1 MDNIT
6 LAEHLTD
13 DASLDAKQHV
23 SEGVS
28 QDVNQQPKNIRQ
40 SHLLLSLKESLGA
53 LSTLLSFY
61 LVMLL
66 VLSFS
71 RLALVLWQ
79 SERTLM
85 NDAWLQ
91 IMINGLRIDLS
102 IICYLM
108 ILPLL
113 LVSFS
118 LVTNKGIKY
127 LKPIL
132 FFWLTLALLS
142 FIFFEAI
149 TPTFILEYDLRPNR
163 LFIEYLIYP
172 KEVFSMLFSGYK
184 IEILSCLVALFIS
197 YKVAVLLFVKSWSNS
212 ASLPKKYLAVI
223 CITLFLLC
231 CLGARGTLAHR
242 PINPAMM
249 SFSTDHLLNDLSLNS
264 FYSTAFA
271 FKQMQLEKGSE
282 SYYGKMATQDMFNE
296 IKSATIIS
304 PDLYKNSEIPTQTYH
319 QASYQGKPKN
329 IVILL
334 QESLGARYVK
344 TLGGLPISS
353 ELDQLMT
360 QGWNFTNLY
369 ATGTRSVRGIEA
381 VITGFTPTTSRSV
394 VKLGKSQQNFFTIA
408 QFLKSKNY
416 HTQFIYGGESHFD
429 NMKSFFL
436 GNGFTDIVD
445 FPKFDKVE
453 FEGSWGASDED
464 LYNQADQ
471 EFALLN
477 QQEQPFFSLVFTSSN
492 HSPYDF
498 PDNKISLY
506 DDQKNTRNNAA
517 KYADYA
523 LGQFFKKAKKSDY
536 WNNTIFVIIADHDSR
551 VGGAELVPIEHFHI
565 PAVIIGKDIPVKQDA
580 QLASQIDI
588 APTLLSLAGLSGNHP
603 MIGHDLSQII
613 PKEKQRAMMQYDKNF
628 VYMTLD
634 DKTFLQPEKQA
645 LIRRNNEND
654 LTIDGLTKRAKAHAL
669 LGSYLYKNSQYH

>member
-1 MDNIT
+1 MVGCVMADIT
-6 LAEHLTD
+6 A
-13 DASLDAKQHV
+13 AQSL
-23 SEGVS
+23 
-28 QDVNQQPKNIRQ
+28 NRQ
-40 SHLLLSLKESLGA
+40 SKGINDTQLLLSFKESLG
-53 LSTLLSFY
+53 TLGTLISFY
-61 LVMLL
+61 IVILSA
-66 VLSFS
+66 LSFS
-71 RLALVLWQ
+71 RLALILWQ
-79 SERTLM
+79 AERTLT

-91 IMINGLRIDLS
+91 IMINGLRIDIS
-102 IICYLM
+102 TISYLM

-113 LVSFS
+113 FVSIS
-118 LVTNKGIKY
+118 LLTNKGMKY

-132 FFWLTLALLS
+132 FGWLTIILLS
-142 FIFFEAI
+142 SVFFEVI

-184 IEILSCLVALFIS
+184 LEIVSCILVLFFS
-197 YKVAVLLFVKSWSNS
+197 YKLSALLFTKSWGNTS
-212 ASLPKKYLAVI
+212 SLPKKYLSAI

-231 CLGARGTLAHR
+231 FLGARGTLEHR
-242 PINPAMM
+242 PINPAMV

-282 SYYGKMATQDMFNE
+282 TYYGKMAAQDIFSE

-304 PDLYKNSEIPTQTYH
+304 PDLYNNSEIPTQTYH

-344 TLGGLPISS
+344 TLGGLPLSL
-353 ELDQLMT
+353 ELDKLMT

-381 VITGFTPTTSRSV
+381 IITGFTPTTSRSV
-394 VKLGKSQQNFFTIA
+394 VKLDKSQRNFFTIA
-408 QFLKSKNY
+408 KFLKSQNY
-416 HTQFIYGGESHFD
+416 QTQFIYGGESHFD

-445 FPKFDKVE
+445 FPEFEKIE

-464 LYNQADQ
+464 LYNQAHH
-471 EFALLN
+471 EFELLN
-477 QQEQPFFSLVFTSSN
+477 QNEKPFFSLVFTSSN

-498 PDNKISLY
+498 PDNKIRLY
-506 DDQKNTRNNAA
+506 DDEKNTRNNAA

-523 LGQFFKKAKKSDY
+523 LGKFFKKAKKADY

-565 PAVIIGKDIPVKQDA
+565 PALMIGKDISAKQDTR
-580 QLASQIDI
+580 LASQIDI
-588 APTLLSLAGLSGNHP
+588 APTLLSLAGVSGYHP
-603 MIGHDLSQII
+603 MIGYDLNQVI

-634 DKTFLQPEKQA
+634 EKTFLQPEKQA
-645 LIRRNNEND
+645 LIMRKNENNVSTEA
-654 LTIDGLTKRAKAHAL
+654 LIKRAKAHAL
-669 LGSYLYKNSQYH
+669 LGSYLYDNGQYH

>member
-6 LAEHLTD
+6 A
-13 DASLDAKQHV
+13 AKPCKN
-23 SEGVS
+23 SS
-28 QDVNQQPKNIRQ
+28 TNQLFAP
-40 SHLLLSLKESLGA
+40 LKVPLGA
-53 LSTLLSFY
+53 LSTLMSFC
-61 LVMLL
+61 LVMLFT
-66 VLSFS
+66 LSVS

-85 NDAWLQ
+85 NDAWLT
-91 IMINGLRIDLS
+91 ILINGLRIDIS
-102 IICYLM
+102 TICYVM
-108 ILPLL
+108 TFPLL
-113 LVSFS
+113 FVTLS
-118 LVTNKGIKY
+118 LLTGKGMKY

-132 FFWLTLALLS
+132 FFWLTVALLAI
-142 FIFFEAI
+142 IFFEVI

-172 KEVFSMLFSGYK
+172 KEVFSMLLSGYK
-184 IEILSCLVALFIS
+184 VEIVTCLLSFFIS
-197 YKVAVLLFVKSWSNS
+197 YKFSTLLFRKSWLNNTLL
-212 ASLPKKYLAVI
+212 AKKQLAVVS
-223 CITLFLLC
+223 FLLVVLC
-231 CLGARGTLAHR
+231 FLGARGTLEHR

-271 FKQMQLEKGSE
+271 LKQMQLEKGSE
-282 SYYGKMATQDMFNE
+282 SFYGKMSTEDLLSE
-296 IKSATIIS
+296 IKSASIIS
-304 PDLYKNSEIPTQTYH
+304 SDLYNNSAVPTQSYH

-334 QESLGARYVK
+334 QESLGARYVNS
-344 TLGGLPISS
+344 LGGLPISP
-353 ELDQLMT
+353 ELDTLMA

-381 VITGFTPTTSRSV
+381 VITGFPPTTSRSV

-408 QFLKSKNY
+408 QFLQSKNY
-416 HTQFIYGGESHFD
+416 QTQFIYGGESHFD

-445 FPKFDKVE
+445 LAKFDQVD

-464 LYNQADQ
+464 LYNQAHR
-471 EFALLN
+471 EFVLLN

-506 DDQKNTRNNAA
+506 DETKNTRNNAA

-523 LGQFFKKAKKSDY
+523 LGQFFKKAKQADY

-565 PAVIIGKDIPVKQDA
+565 PALIIGKDIGAKQDTR
-580 QLASQIDI
+580 LASQIDI

-603 MIGHDLSQII
+603 MIGYDLTHAI
-613 PKEKQRAMMQYDKNF
+613 PKTKQRAMMQYDKNF
-628 VYMTLD
+628 VFMTLD
-634 DKTFLQPEKQA
+634 DKTFLQPEKPA
-645 LIRRNNEND
+645 LIMRNNDNELSND
-654 LTIDGLTKRAKAHAL
+654 ALAKRAKAHAL
-669 LGSYLYKNSQYH
+669 LGSYLYNNSQYH

>member
-6 LAEHLTD
+6 A
-13 DASLDAKQHV
+13 A
-23 SEGVS
+23 
-28 QDVNQQPKNIRQ
+28 QPYENSSARQ
-40 SHLLLSLKESLGA
+40 LSTPLKVPLGA
-53 LSTLLSFY
+53 LSALMSFY
-61 LVMLL
+61 LVMLF

-85 NDAWLQ
+85 NDAWLT
-91 IMINGLRIDLS
+91 ILINGLRIDISTL
-102 IICYLM
+102 CYVM
-108 ILPLL
+108 IFPLL
-113 LVSFS
+113 LVTLS
-118 LVTNKGIKY
+118 LLTSKGMKY

-132 FFWLTLALLS
+132 FFWLTVALLGV
-142 FIFFEAI
+142 IFFEVI

-184 IEILSCLVALFIS
+184 IEIATCLLALFIS
-197 YKVAVLLFVKSWSNS
+197 YKFSTLLFRKSWINS
-212 ASLPKKYLAVI
+212 ILLAKKTLAVV
-223 CITLFLLC
+223 CFLLLLLC
-231 CLGARGTLAHR
+231 FLGARGTLSHR

-271 FKQMQLEKGSE
+271 LKQMQLEKGSE
-282 SYYGKMATQDMFNE
+282 SFYGKMSAENIFSE
-296 IKSATIIS
+296 IQSASIIS
-304 PDLYKNSEIPTQTYH
+304 PDLYKNSAVPTQTYH

-334 QESLGARYVK
+334 QESLGARYVNF
-344 TLGGLPISS
+344 LGGLPISP
-353 ELDQLMT
+353 ELDTLMA

-381 VITGFTPTTSRSV
+381 VITGFPPTTSRSV

-416 HTQFIYGGESHFD
+416 QTQFIYGGESHFD

-445 FPKFDKVE
+445 LPKFDQVD

-464 LYNQADQ
+464 LYNQAHR

-477 QQEQPFFSLVFTSSN
+477 QQERPFFSLVFTSSN

-506 DDQKNTRNNAA
+506 DETKNTRNNAA

-523 LGQFFKKAKKSDY
+523 LGQFFKKAKQADY

-565 PAVIIGKDIPVKQDA
+565 PALIIGKGIAAKQDTR
-580 QLASQIDI
+580 LASQIDMG
-588 APTLLSLAGLSGNHP
+588 PTLLSLAGLSGNHP
-603 MIGHDLSQII
+603 MIGYDLTQVI
-613 PKEKQRAMMQYDKNF
+613 PKSKQRAMMQYDKNF
-628 VYMTLD
+628 VFMTLD
-634 DKTFLQPEKQA
+634 DKTFLQPDKLA
-645 LIRRNNEND
+645 LIIRNNDNELSND
-654 LTIDGLTKRAKAHAL
+654 ALAKRAKAHAL
-669 LGSYLYKNSQYH
+669 LGSYLYETSQYH